1 MKRRE
6 FLGVLGG
13 AVALPLA
20 ARAQQP
26 KAPIIGILVPANP
39 EPFRSEFQVG
49 LRELGYREGQNI
61 AFEFRSADGNLARL
75 RELADDLVRLKV
87 DIIVAALTPA
97 ATAARQA
104 TTEIPIVMV
113 SVGDPV
119 ATGLISSLDRPGG
132 NVTGLTS
139 GGAELTAKT
148 IELIREVLPS
158 TKRVAALANAPD
170 PFSKVFVDGVEDAGR
185 KLGVAIQTFKVR
197 GIDDFDAAFN
207 AMVKEQAQAVIVQ
220 LSLPRKPIVDHALKS
235 RLPLFGP
242 SPLLA
247 QEGGLISYSPHQ
259 GDLYHRAA
267 AYVDRILKG
276 AKPANLPVEF
286 PVRFELIVNLK
297 SAKELGITV
306 PPAVVARADRVIE

>member
-1 MKRRE
+1 M
-6 FLGVLGG
+6 
-13 AVALPLA
+13 A
-20 ARAQQP
+20 ARGARP
-26 KAPIIGILVPANP
+26 TARDTHNRRPCSCKSGAFP
-39 EPFRSEFQVG
+39 ERISSWPTRAG
-49 LRELGYREGQNI
+49 LSRG
-61 AFEFRSADGNLARL
+61 AKHCF
-75 RELADDLVRLKV
+75 
-87 DIIVAALTPA
+87 TPA

-119 ATGLISSLDRPGG
+119 ATGLISSLARPGG

-185 KLGVAIQTFKVR
+185 KLGVAIQTIKVR

-259 GDLYHRAA
+259 GDLNHRAA

-286 PVRFELIVNLK
+286 PVRFELIVNLN

-306 PPAVVARADRVIE
+306 PPAVVARADEVIE

>member
-1 MKRRE
+1 
-6 FLGVLGG
+6 
-13 AVALPLA
+13 
-20 ARAQQP
+20 
-26 KAPIIGILVPANP
+26 
-39 EPFRSEFQVG
+39 
-49 LRELGYREGQNI
+49 
-61 AFEFRSADGNLARL
+61 
-75 RELADDLVRLKV
+75 
-87 DIIVAALTPA
+87 
-97 ATAARQA
+97 
-104 TTEIPIVMV
+104 MV

-119 ATGLISSLDRPGG
+119 ATGLISSLARPGG

-185 KLGVAIQTFKVR
+185 KLGVAIQTIKIR
-197 GIDDFDAAFN
+197 GIDEFDAAFN

-220 LSLPRKPIVDHALKS
+220 LSLPRKPIVDHALKF

-259 GDLYHRAA
+259 GDLNHRAA

-306 PPAVVARADRVIE
+306 PPAVVARADKLIE

>member
-1 MKRRE
+1 VKRRE
-6 FLGVLGG
+6 FITLLGG
-13 AVALPLA
+13 AAAWPFM

-26 KAPIIGILVPANP
+26 KTPIIGILVPANP
-39 EPFRSEFQVG
+39 DPFRTEFQAG

-61 AFEFRSADGNLARL
+61 AFEFRSADGNSARL
-75 RELADDLVRLKV
+75 RELADELVRLKV
-87 DIIVAALTPA
+87 DIIIAALTPA

-119 ATGLISSLDRPGG
+119 ATGLISSLARPGG

-139 GGAELTAKT
+139 GGAELT
-148 IELIREVLPS
+148 REVLPS

-185 KLGVAIQTFKVR
+185 KLGVAIQTIKIR
-197 GIDDFDAAFN
+197 GIDEFDAAFN

-259 GDLYHRAA
+259 GDLNHRAA

-276 AKPANLPVEF
+276 AQPANLPVEF

-306 PPAVVARADRVIE
+306 PPAVVARADKLIE

>member
-1 MKRRE
+1 MRRRE
-6 FLGVLGG
+6 FITLLAG
-13 AVALPLA
+13 AAAWPLTG
-20 ARAQQP
+20 RGQQP

-39 EPFRSEFQVG
+39 EPFRSDFQAG
-49 LRELGYREGQNI
+49 LRELGYGEGQNI

-75 RELADDLVRLKV
+75 RELADELVRLKV
-87 DIIVAALTPA
+87 DIIIAALTPA

-119 ATGLISSLDRPGG
+119 ATGLISSLARPGG

-170 PFSKVFVDGVEDAGR
+170 PFSNVFVDGVEDAGR
-185 KLGVAIQTFKVR
+185 KLGVSIQTIKVR
-197 GIDDFDAAFN
+197 GIDDFDAAFS
-207 AMVKEQAQAVIVQ
+207 AMVKEQAQAIIVQ
-220 LSLPRKPIVDHALKS
+220 LSLPRKPIVDHALKF

-259 GDLYHRAA
+259 GDLNHRAA
-267 AYVDRILKG
+267 VYVDRILKG

-297 SAKELGITV
+297 AAKELGITV
-306 PPAVVARADRVIE
+306 PPPVVARADEVIE

>member
-1 MKRRE
+1 MQRRE
-6 FLGVLGG
+6 FITLLGGG
-13 AVALPLA
+13 AVVWPLA
-20 ARAQQP
+20 VRAQQRN
-26 KAPIIGILVPANP
+26 APIVGILVPANP
-39 EPFRSEFQVG
+39 EPFRSEFQAG

-61 AFEFRSADGNLARL
+61 AFEFRSAEGNSARL
-75 RELADDLVRLKV
+75 RELADDLARLKV

-119 ATGLISSLDRPGG
+119 ATGLISSLARPGG

-139 GGAELTAKT
+139 GGAELTTKT

-185 KLGVAIQTFKVR
+185 KLGVAIQTIKVR

-220 LSLPRKPIVDHALKS
+220 LSSAAQANCRSCIEITIATLRTKPSARS
-235 RLPLFGP
+235 RRRTDLLFPQSKRPESSCRGVRR
-242 SPLLA
+242 SH
-247 QEGGLISYSPHQ
+247 S
-259 GDLYHRAA
+259 
-267 AYVDRILKG
+267 KG
-276 AKPANLPVEF
+276 SQAS
-286 PVRFELIVNLK
+286 R
-297 SAKELGITV
+297 SASGV
-306 PPAVVARADRVIE
+306 SCSV